1 MLDQL
6 SANDFSPFI
15 GTICRLSAQGLHFD
29 LTIESVEE
37 RIRSK
42 PPQAT
47 RIPFNVLFSGPH
59 DPGFLYGTF
68 TLEILETGFS
78 MAGLYI
84 ERTTIPRG
92 METTKA
98 YYQLIF
104 N

>member
-15 GTICRLSAQGLHFD
+15 GKVCRLSAQGLHFD
-29 LTIESVEE
+29 LVIEAVEE

-47 RIPFNVLFSGPH
+47 RIPFNVLLSGPQQ
-59 DPGFLYGTF
+59 PGFLYGTF
-68 TLEILETGFS
+68 AAEILETGFS
-78 MAGLYI
+78 MTGLYI
-84 ERTTIPRG
+84 ERTIMPQG
-92 METTKA
+92 MEPTKA